1 MRLTNRSIRINALLL
16 AAALMI
22 CPLCALGETPTL
34 TIGVK
39 SVKTFSL
46 NPLTPAEREMQ
57 GVTSL
62 IYDSL
67 VTLDDNYDPVPCIA
81 TKWDAYDNGTTWLF
95 TLRSGV
101 TFHDGTE
108 MTAYDVVATINRILA
123 LAEEGQ
129 GQYMNLK
136 YMIKS
141 VSASDKYMLVINA
154 ERPCYGLLYALT
166 FPILKADEVESE
178 LPIGTGPYYVTD
190 FSPGQE
196 LLLTAN
202 EDYWNGAPG
211 YKELNVMFYT
221 TNKDLLSAYEYKNVD
236 AIVTKSATAA
246 QYRGGTSS
254 LNVPYRAQQLEVVM
268 MNESSYP
275 LEDPDIR
282 RAIRYAIDIDAIA
295 DTAYGDMVVRTDTPM
310 IPGTW
315 MYKDNELYRYDPDMA
330 RQILA
335 DKGWSDTDG
344 DGVLDLLKDG
354 SKRNLKL
361 RIYVYEEQ
369 ENSVR
374 IQAANMIADYL
385 VAVGINADVTTFS
398 FKEAKVKLEKR
409 SYDLCLCSFQ
419 MDEVPDPGF
428 LLMKG
433 NVCNYMGYR
442 SDKMDEL
449 FKKGLRKAIDKSAYQ
464 QYLYDI
470 QDLFAEDCPFICMYY
485 RTGAILTRT
494 LFIPVHD
501 VREPNVLRG
510 LEAFYP

>member
-1 MRLTNRSIRINALLL
+1 MRRISLSMRISAAVLGIMLL
-16 AAALMI
+16 I
-22 CPLCALGETPTL
+22 CPLCALGDVYTL

-39 SVKTFSL
+39 SVKTQSL
-46 NPLTPAEREMQ
+46 NPLTPVEREMQ
-57 GVTSL
+57 GITAL

-67 VTLDDNYDPVPCIA
+67 ITLNDSYEPAPCLA
-81 TKWDAYDNGTTWLF
+81 LKWDTYDKGTTWMF
-95 TLRSGV
+95 TLRNDV
-101 TFHDGTE
+101 IFHDGSE

-123 LAEEGQ
+123 LAEEGK

-136 YMIKS
+136 YMVKS
-141 VSASDKYMLVINA
+141 ASASDKFTLVINA
-154 ERPCYGLLYALT
+154 IRPCYGLLYALT
-166 FPILKADEVESE
+166 FPILKASDVESSI
-178 LPIGTGPYYVTD
+178 PCGTGPYYVT
-190 FSPGQE
+190 SYNPGQE

-211 YKELNVMFYT
+211 YKELNVMFYV
-221 TNKDLLSAYEYKNVD
+221 TNKELLSAYEYKNVD

-254 LNVPYRAQQLEVVM
+254 LNVPYRAQQLEVLM

-282 RAIRYAIDIDAIA
+282 RAIRYAIDIDTIA
-295 DTAYGDMVVRTDTPM
+295 GAVYGDMVVRTDTPM

-315 MYKDNELYRYDPDMA
+315 LYKDNADYKYDPALA
-330 RQILA
+330 RQILEE
-335 DKGWSDTDG
+335 KGWSDTDG

-374 IQAANMIADYL
+374 IQAANMVADYL
-385 VAVGINADVTTFS
+385 TAIGINADVTTFVY
-398 FKEAKVKLEKR
+398 KEAKVKLEKR
-409 SYDLCLCSFQ
+409 SYDLCMCSFQ

-442 SDKMDEL
+442 SDKMDNL
-449 FKKGLRKAIDKSAYQ
+449 IKNGLRKALDKDSYRQ
-464 QYLYDI
+464 NMYDI
-470 QDLFAEDCPFICMYY
+470 QDLFAEDCPFICFYY

-501 VREPNVLRG
+501 VREPNMLRG
-510 LEAFYP
+510 IETFYP

>member
-1 MRLTNRSIRINALLL
+1 MRLTGPFIRISALAICAAMLL
-16 AAALMI
+16 
-22 CPLCALGETPTL
+22 CPLCAMGETSL

-39 SVKTFSL
+39 SVKTTYL
-46 NPLTPAEREMQ
+46 NPLAPAEREMQ

-67 VTLDDNYDPVPCIA
+67 IALDDNYEPVPCLA
-81 TKWDAYDNGTTWLF
+81 VKWDAYDNGSTWMF

-101 TFHDGTE
+101 TFHDGSE
-108 MTAYDVVATINRILA
+108 MTAYDAAATINQILA
-123 LAEEGQ
+123 LAEENR

-136 YMIKS
+136 YMVKS
-141 VSASDKYMLVINA
+141 ASASDKYTLVI
-154 ERPCYGLLYALT
+154 RSSRSCYGLLYALT
-166 FPILKADEVESE
+166 FPILRADEINANDPV
-178 LPIGTGPYYVTD
+178 GTGPYYVTAFD
-190 FSPGQE
+190 PGQE

-202 EDYWNGAPG
+202 ESYWNGAPG
-211 YKELNVMFYT
+211 YKELNFMLYT
-221 TNKDLLSAYEYKNVD
+221 TNKELLSAYEYKNVD
-236 AIVTKSATAA
+236 AIITKSATAA

-254 LNVPYRAQQLEVVM
+254 LNVPYRGQQLEVLM
-268 MNESSYP
+268 MNESAYP

-295 DTAYGDMVVRTDTPM
+295 STVYGDMVVRTDTFM

-315 MYKDNELYRYDPDMA
+315 LYKDSELYTYDPDRA
-330 RQILA
+330 VQILT

-361 RIYVYEEQ
+361 RVYVYEEQ

-374 IQAANMIADYL
+374 IQAANMVADYL
-385 VAVGINADVTTFS
+385 NAIGIKADVTTYTY
-398 FKEAKVKLEKR
+398 KDAKVKLEKR
-409 SYDLCLCSFQ
+409 SYDLCLCAFQ

-428 LLMKG
+428 ILIRN

-442 SDKMDEL
+442 SDKMDDL
-449 FKKGLRKAIDKSAYQ
+449 IKNGLRKALDRNSYQ
-464 QYLYDI
+464 RYMFEI
-470 QDLFAEDCPFICMYY
+470 QDLFAEDCPFICFYY

-494 LFIPVHD
+494 LFLPVRD

-510 LEAFYP
+510 IETFYP